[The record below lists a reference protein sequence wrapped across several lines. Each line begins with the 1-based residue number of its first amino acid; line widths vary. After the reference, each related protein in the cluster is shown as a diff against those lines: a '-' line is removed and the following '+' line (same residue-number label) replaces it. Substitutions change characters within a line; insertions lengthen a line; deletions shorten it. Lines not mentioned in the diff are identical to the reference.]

1 MGNFLE
7 FLLLVILILVLAYV
21 IEQIMKRIGILK

>member
-7 FLLLVILILVLAYV
+7 FLLLVIIILVLAYV